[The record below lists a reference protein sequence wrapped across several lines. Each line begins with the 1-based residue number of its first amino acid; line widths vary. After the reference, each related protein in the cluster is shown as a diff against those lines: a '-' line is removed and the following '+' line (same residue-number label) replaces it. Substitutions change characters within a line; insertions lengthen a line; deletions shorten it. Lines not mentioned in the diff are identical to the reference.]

1 MSTIYFR
8 VQKYDKVMFFPI
20 YSKIYVLSWL
30 VSFQTV
36 VIQPY
41 SHEIHAQRCQ
51 NTHIWPDF
59 GFRVQI
65 FFLLEMFWNAK
76 KNRVFWFWSKIDD
89 FFLIESFKKL
99 CHISSLYYNYGTVI
113 MVKMQILLLLNHL

>member
-41 SHEIHAQRCQ
+41 SHEIHAQSSQ
-51 NTHIWPDF
+51 NTDIWPDF
-59 GFRVQI
+59 GFRVKK

-89 FFLIESFKKL
+89 FFIIESLKKL
-99 CHISSLYYNYGTVI
+99 CHISSLYYNYSTVI
-113 MVKMQILLLLNHL
+113 MVKMQIFILLNHL

>member
-8 VQKYDKVMFFPI
+8 AQKYDKVMFFPI

-59 GFRVQI
+59 GFRVQN

-76 KNRVFWFWSKIDD
+76 KNRVFWFWSKIGD

-99 CHISSLYYNYGTVI
+99 
-113 MVKMQILLLLNHL
+113 

>member
-41 SHEIHAQRCQ
+41 SHEIHAQSSQ
-51 NTHIWPDF
+51 NTDIWPDF
-59 GFRVQI
+59 GFRVKH
-65 FFLLEMFWNAK
+65 FFFVGNVLKRKEKSSFLVLEQNWRFFH
-76 KNRVFWFWSKIDD
+76 NR
-89 FFLIESFKKL
+89 EFKKTL
-99 CHISSLYYNYGTVI
+99 PYFQPVL
-113 MVKMQILLLLNHL
+113 

>member
-41 SHEIHAQRCQ
+41 SHEIHAQSSQ
-51 NTHIWPDF
+51 NTDIWPDF
-59 GFRVQI
+59 GFRVKI
-65 FFLLEMFWNAK
+65 FFCWKCSETQRKIEFFGFGAK
-76 KNRVFWFWSKIDD
+76 LTIFS
-89 FFLIESFKKL
+89 
-99 CHISSLYYNYGTVI
+99 
-113 MVKMQILLLLNHL
+113 